1 MPAALDGPT
10 SSGPMTSAEATRAV
24 LRASVIPTVV
34 VGVLAVVVAY
44 LAKGT
49 NGAVAAALGAT
60 IVVLFFASGQYVL
73 GRILSAN
80 PQLILSAGLLL
91 YLTQIGV
98 LFVMIALLKDATW
111 LDPKVFAI
119 TVVLCTLTFTGMAV
133 LASQRTKVLY
143 VEPLPDSSDAP
154 VRTPE
159 ADQ

>member
-1 MPAALDGPT
+1 
-10 SSGPMTSAEATRAV
+10 MTSAEATRAV

-44 LAKGT
+44 LAKGG
-49 NGAVAAALGAT
+49 NGAIAAALGAT

-98 LFVMIALLKDATW
+98 LFILIALLKDATW